1 MKASAEDKLK
11 NVGPGNRVK
20 PGKFV
25 VEPATLISL
34 GFEWYIEGDENHNA
48 SVEVWYRKKGDRSWN
63 DALPLL
69 RIQEEESIYEFFNN
83 SIDYIA
89 PNMFAGSIFD
99 LETDTEYECKF
110 LMTDPDGVEGD
121 AQKIVTVRTRPE
133 PKPCEDGHVFHVYP
147 PDYTGPKN
155 VPHFSSLTAAYY
167 TG

>member
-34 GFEWYIEGDENHNA
+34 GFEWYIEGDDNHNA
-48 SVEVWYRKKGDRSWN
+48 SVEVWYRKKGDRSWKN
-63 DALPLL
+63 ALPLL

-99 LETDTEYECKF
+99 LEPDTEY
-110 LMTDPDGVEGD
+110 
-121 AQKIVTVRTRPE
+121 
-133 PKPCEDGHVFHVYP
+133 
-147 PDYTGPKN
+147 
-155 VPHFSSLTAAYY
+155 
-167 TG
+167 